1 MIMKEILSE
10 DYIDDSEL
18 VINKDNKVEEK
29 YTELIKEQN
38 NFLNALV
45 ENIKENRYKN
55 MSKQVKD
62 ETDKKNR
69 L

>member
-18 VINKDNKVEEK
+18 VINKDNKVKEK

-38 NFLNALV
+38 DFLNALV
-45 ENIKENRYKN
+45 EKEFLKCSMLQIKLTN
-55 MSKQVKD
+55 
-62 ETDKKNR
+62 
-69 L
+69 

>member
-38 NFLNALV
+38 DFLNALV